1 MPDGTNVGNIY
12 LDLVVR
18 NTVNEQIQK
27 IAAQGQQTTRKA
39 FAGMEKTAENAAG
52 KVASQAG
59 KAAQKTA
66 EAAAQAAQ
74 KVSSSAVSACQTA
87 AAPIGKAFSKPVEM
101 AKVKL
106 KQLEDEFAQLSVRA
120 EEVMRKDS
128 SFQMY
133 GYVSDGNKE
142 FASLERQLDA
152 LYRRMETARERLAI
166 EVQATAQKQAEAEE
180 RAARRAAA
188 AAEKAA
194 LQQKKA
200 AEKAAASAARAAAKA
215 SASREREEKRVAIAA
230 EKAAK
235 KAAAAEEKTANRRKG
250 ILASFWKNMLANA
263 GDSTKKSSGK
273 ITGLIRNL
281 TTANKTSKR
290 LVSRLREIATGA
302 LFFNGISAVLRSMTQ
317 YMGDA
322 LSVSE
327 EMRSA
332 LANLKGAAANAA
344 SPLIQTLTPALVAMA
359 NAAAVALTY
368 VEKLL
373 TWITGKTSNAAET
386 ASKLA
391 EKNAKKAQRYLAG
404 FDQLNRLDKKD
415 EEEDDEIK
423 PNYNFK
429 GVNGFLQSILEAIKA
444 GEWTKVGELIA
455 EKLNSSL
462 AAIPWDTILQKA
474 KQWTQNFVDMLNGFI
489 HKVDWG
495 LIGVTLGQGL
505 NTLLTVIDTFF
516 QGIDWSALG
525 AGLAIGLVNMI
536 TTVDWAM
543 LGRVLTDRLMALLM
557 LLHGFITNFD
567 FAALGTSLA
576 QMLNAAFDNID
587 WAMLWETIK
596 AAIAG
601 LFQGICSFFAEL
613 EPDTLGAI
621 IGLLLIKAFKAAV
634 KTLWPV
640 VVETLAKEI
649 VKKLPALFG
658 GWMTTLKTWAT
669 GTLLP
674 KVTGWISGKLVPAI
688 LGALDKISAVVG
700 LSSGWVA
707 IIALAVALILT
718 CIVKNSDKVKE
729 VLNKLG
735 QWLSNV
741 FCRDWTEVFGHV
753 LGGILNV
760 FVETVS
766 GLLSGLKDIFFGLI
780 DMLSGVFTLN
790 WRKFWEGGF
799 LSVVKGAVNGVI
811 SVLNGLISAVT
822 GVINTVF
829 RLLSFEFN
837 LPNGSKIGLSLPQV
851 TAPQIPY
858 LADGGVIKQPTL
870 AMVGEYSGA
879 SSNPEIVAPQ
889 SLIAETVTSVV
900 NDMMAKNQMT
910 LVEIAAILRQILNA
924 VVSVSSGGI
933 QIIIG
938 GREVFQVVVDENNR
952 AVLCNGKSPL
962 KV

>member
-12 LDLVVR
+12 VDLIVR
-18 NTVNEQIQK
+18 NTVNEQVQK
-27 IAAQGQQTTRKA
+27 IAAQGQQTARKA

-52 KVASQAG
+52 KVAAQAG

-66 EAAAQAAQ
+66 EAAAQAVQ

-87 AAPIGKAFSKPVEM
+87 ATPIGKAFSKPVEM
-101 AKVKL
+101 AKAKL
-106 KQLEDEFAQLSVRA
+106 KQLEDKFAQLSVRA
-120 EEVMRKDS
+120 EEVMRRDS

-133 GYVSDGNKE
+133 GYVSEGNKE

-152 LYRRMETARERLAI
+152 LYRRMEAARERLAI
-166 EVQATAQKQAEAEE
+166 EFQATAQKQAEAEE

-188 AAEKAA
+188 AAERAA
-194 LQQKKA
+194 VAATRAAARRERAERRAAIAAQKSA
-200 AEKAAASAARAAAKA
+200 QKAAAT
-215 SASREREEKRVAIAA
+215 
-230 EKAAK
+230 
-235 KAAAAEEKTANRRKG
+235 EEKTASRRRG

-263 GDSTKKSSGK
+263 GDSTKKISGK

-290 LVSRLREIATGA
+290 FVSRLREIATGA

-344 SPLIQTLTPALVAMA
+344 SPLIQALTPALVTLA

-368 VEKLL
+368 VERLV

-386 ASKLA
+386 ASKIA
-391 EKNAKKAQRYLAG
+391 EKNAKKAQRYLAS

-429 GVNGFLQSILEAIKA
+429 GFNAFLESLLEAIKA
-444 GEWTKVGELIA
+444 GDWTKVGELIA
-455 EKLNSSL
+455 EKINEILES
-462 AAIPWDTILQKA
+462 IPWDKVLQKV
-474 KQWTQNFVDMLNGFI
+474 KEWTQNLVDTITGFVRKLDF
-489 HKVDWG
+489 G
-495 LIGVTLGQGL
+495 LLGKTLGQGL
-505 NTLLTVIDTFF
+505 NILLTVIDTFF
-516 QGIDWSALG
+516 QGVDWQALG
-525 AGLAIGLVNMI
+525 AGLAKGLSDMI
-536 TTVDWAM
+536 ATIDWAM
-543 LGRVLTDRLMALLM
+543 LGRVLTDRLMALLET
-557 LLHGFITNFD
+557 LNGFVLNFD

-587 WAMLWETIK
+587 WAMLWETIRTG
-596 AAIAG
+596 IAG
-601 LFQGICSFFAEL
+601 LFQGICAFFAEL
-613 EPDTLGAI
+613 EPDTLGAV
-621 IGLLLIKAFKAAV
+621 IGFLLISAFKAGFNLLLPAI
-634 KTLWPV
+634 K
-640 VVETLAKEI
+640 EALAKKI
-649 VKKLPALFG
+649 VEALPGVFSA
-658 GWMTTLKTWAT
+658 WMTTLKTWAT
-669 GTLLP
+669 GTLMP
-674 KVTGWISGKLVPAI
+674 KVTGWISGKLVPAV

-718 CIVKNSDKVKE
+718 LIVENSEKIKAA
-729 VLNKLG
+729 LNKLG
-735 QWLSNV
+735 QWLTNV
-741 FCRDWTEVFGHV
+741 FCRDWTEVFGNV

-760 FVETVS
+760 FVETVGS
-766 GLLSGLKDIFFGLI
+766 LLSGLKDIFFGLI

-790 WRKFWEGGF
+790 WRKVWEGFGTI
-799 LSVVKGAVNGVI
+799 VKGAINGVI
-811 SVLNGLISAVT
+811 GVLNGLISALT
-822 GVINTVF
+822 AVINTVF
-829 RLLSFEFN
+829 SLLSFKIN
-837 LPNGSKIGLSLPQV
+837 LPNGGKIGLSLPQV
-851 TAPQIPY
+851 TAPKIPY

-889 SLIAETVTSVV
+889 SLIAETVSSVMG
-900 NDMMAKNQMT
+900 DMMAKNQMSLT
-910 LVEIAAILRQILNA
+910 EIASILRQILNA
-924 VVSVSSGGI
+924 VVTVSSGGI
-933 QIIIG
+933 RIIIG

-952 AVLCNGKSPL
+952 AVLRTGTSPL